1 MKITYNGNTVDLHW
15 SYRVHFLFE
24 NATGYSI
31 DKIKT
36 TNDMNVLFYCVF
48 LATLQYNKIENTLS
62 YFDFMNW
69 VDDNG
74 NDKIFIQFNEWFL
87 KTMTQQDELS
97 KEADENDKK
106 ADLDP
111 NA

>member
-1 MKITYNGNTVDLHW
+1 
-15 SYRVHFLFE
+15 
-24 NATGYSI
+24 
-31 DKIKT
+31 
-36 TNDMNVLFYCVF
+36 
-48 LATLQYNKIENTLS
+48 
-62 YFDFMNW
+62 MNW

-74 NDKIFIQFNEWFL
+74 NDKIFIEFNEWFL

-97 KEADENDKK
+97 KEADDNDKK